1 MGKNKKKLNNQSKTP
16 KDSGNET
23 TESQATESIDTKEVS
38 ETVSV
43 EDKKEEGEF
52 TEESKETLNGGVSE
66 NSSASTDTAE
76 LLEKLKQT
84 ELERDEIQQSYDNLV
99 SKISSMK
106 TIFTKLKQSESELE
120 EKSEL
125 VDQLTAE
132 NESLKQKLKES
143 SSNKV
148 DIETIN
154 KLKEQNID
162 LNNECEKLSDS
173 LTKSRR
179 EYTSTIQELQDEKYE
194 LENQNSKISK
204 KLHELK
210 LEINELNLAQDEM
223 NMEQKSYISTIDEL
237 KEKLVAKDNEIS
249 ESYKTIEELKTLVS
263 TNQTNTEKEVSSLN
277 DKITQL
283 EETIMTHESKNKSL
297 VEELNTSRD
306 ELTKLNEEIKK
317 IDELKTEVHN
327 KQLQIGKL
335 RHEAI
340 ILNEHLTKAL
350 TMLKQ
355 GGENGSNKTIDKEL
369 ISNIIISFL
378 QFPRGDTKKFEALN
392 LISALLEWDELQKIS
407 AGLTHLPNLKNQQ
420 TKLDKDGNEVPVRQS
435 FVSLWTEFLEKES
448 TGK

>member
-1 MGKNKKKLNNQSKTP
+1 MGKNKKKLNSLPQAP
-16 KDSGNET
+16 KDNGNET
-23 TESQATESIDTKEVS
+23 NNPPNDSIDS
-38 ETVSV
+38 EELADKVAI
-43 EDKKEEGEF
+43 EDKQEDKVEPSAE
-52 TEESKETLNGGVSE
+52 KETNSNGVLAE
-66 NSSASTDTAE
+66 SSAGTAA
-76 LLEKLKQT
+76 LLEKLKQA
-84 ELERDEIQQSYDNLV
+84 EHERDEIQQSYDNLV

-120 EKSEL
+120 EKTEL
-125 VDQLTAE
+125 AEKLTTE
-132 NESLKQKLKES
+132 NETLKQQLRESASDKVDVDTIDKLKEA
-143 SSNKV
+143 N
-148 DIETIN
+148 T
-154 KLKEQNID
+154 D
-162 LNNECEKLSDS
+162 LNNECEKLSDA

-210 LEINELNLAQDEM
+210 QEINELSLAQDEM

-237 KEKLVAKDNEIS
+237 KEKLASKDNEIS
-249 ESYKTIEELKTLVS
+249 EANKTIEDLKTLVS
-263 TNQTNTEKEVSSLN
+263 VNQTNGEKEITSLN
-277 DKITQL
+277 DKISQL
-283 EETIMTHESKNKSL
+283 EESISSHEANNKNL
-297 VEELNTSRD
+297 QEELTTSRE
-306 ELTKLNEEIKK
+306 ELGQLNEEIKK
-317 IDELKTEVHN
+317 IDELRTEVHN
-327 KQLQIGKL
+327 KLLQIGKL

-369 ISNIIISFL
+369 ISNVLISFL

-392 LISALLEWDELQKIS
+392 LIGALLEWDELQKVL

-448 TGK
+448 SGK

>member
-1 MGKNKKKLNNQSKTP
+1 MGKNKKKLNSLPQAP
-16 KDSGNET
+16 KDNGNET
-23 TESQATESIDTKEVS
+23 NNPPNDSIDNEEFADKVAI
-38 ETVSV
+38 
-43 EDKKEEGEF
+43 EDKQDDKEEPSAEKGAN
-52 TEESKETLNGGVSE
+52 SNGALAET
-66 NSSASTDTAE
+66 SADTAE
-76 LLEKLKQT
+76 LLEKLKQA
-84 ELERDEIQQSYDNLV
+84 EHERDEIQQSYDNLV

-120 EKSEL
+120 EKTEL
-125 VDQLTAE
+125 VEKLTTE
-132 NESLKQKLKES
+132 NETLKQQLKES
-143 SSNKV
+143 ASNKV
-148 DIETIN
+148 DVETID
-154 KLKEQNID
+154 KLKEANTD
-162 LNNECEKLSDS
+162 LNNECEKLSDA

-210 LEINELNLAQDEM
+210 QEINELNLAQDEM

-237 KEKLVAKDNEIS
+237 KEKLASKDS
-249 ESYKTIEELKTLVS
+249 EVSECNKTIEDFKTLVS
-263 TNQTNTEKEVSSLN
+263 VNQTNAEKEISSLN
-277 DKITQL
+277 DKISRL
-283 EETIMTHESKNKSL
+283 EESISSHEANNKSL
-297 VEELNTSRD
+297 QEELTTSRE
-306 ELTKLNEEIKK
+306 ELGQLNEEIKK

-355 GGENGSNKTIDKEL
+355 GGENGSSKTIDKEL
-369 ISNIIISFL
+369 ISNVLISFL

-392 LISALLEWDELQKIS
+392 LISALLEWDELQKVS

-448 TGK
+448 SGK